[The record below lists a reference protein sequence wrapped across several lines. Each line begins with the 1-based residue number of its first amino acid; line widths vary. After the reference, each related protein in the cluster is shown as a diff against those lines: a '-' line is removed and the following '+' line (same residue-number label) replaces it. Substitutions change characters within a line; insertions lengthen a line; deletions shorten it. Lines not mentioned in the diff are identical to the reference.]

1 MIFLR
6 LLLTLFD
13 YTKLRV
19 IKIKMN
25 KEQASEFKK
34 HSTGIVKLLGEL
46 FKSDFMFKSKNKNMK
61 TYIPLLRESL
71 HYINEELDNADGI
84 IDNANETIDNEN
96 GVIDTTHEKEQKDD
110 KHGIKVMYN
119 LPTLTDV
126 EHELSHD
133 SKEEKN
139 ISKEIDLTQVLSS
152 IGEVQNSNESL
163 TSSSFSSIV
172 DQLKFEEEKMEEE
185 QLAKIPDNAILND
198 APIDRS
204 RSHSR
209 NPSRRSSIKNSI
221 TEDSLKN
228 LLKESKDSKEVK
240 EVDIDSTP
248 SKSIRPAVR
257 RLRAPY
263 SSPKK

>member
-1 MIFLR
+1 
-6 LLLTLFD
+6 
-13 YTKLRV
+13 
-19 IKIKMN
+19 MN

-34 HSTGIVKLLGEL
+34 HSSGIVKLLGEL

-71 HYINEELDNADGI
+71 HYINEELDNA
-84 IDNANETIDNEN
+84 NETIDNEN
-96 GVIDTTHEKEQKDD
+96 GVIDTTYEKEQKDD

-133 SKEEKN
+133 SKEE
-139 ISKEIDLTQVLSS
+139 EIDLTKVLSS
-152 IGEVQNSNESL
+152 IGEVQNSNKSL

-185 QLAKIPDNAILND
+185 QLAEIPDNAILND

-228 LLKESKDSKEVK
+228 LLRESKDSKESKEVK
-240 EVDIDSTP
+240 EVDVDSTP

>member
-71 HYINEELDNADGI
+71 HYINEELDNANGI
-84 IDNANETIDNEN
+84 IDDTNETIDNEN
-96 GVIDTTHEKEQKDD
+96 GVIDTIHEKEQKDD

-119 LPTLTDV
+119 LPTLADV

-133 SKEEKN
+133 SKEEDN
-139 ISKEIDLTQVLSS
+139 SKEIDLTQVLSS
-152 IGEVQNSNESL
+152 IKNEVQNSNESL
-163 TSSSFSSIV
+163 PSSSFSSIV

-185 QLAKIPDNAILND
+185 LGKIPDNAILND

-221 TEDSLKN
+221 TEDSMKK
-228 LLKESKDSKEVK
+228 LLDDSKEPKESKE
-240 EVDIDSTP
+240 DISTP
-248 SKSIRPAVR
+248 NKSIGIRPAVR